1 MSSFDLT
8 QSPSAQQS
16 ITVQFS
22 PSQIS
27 SVIYDNQIISG
38 SLTNTSDAANVT
50 ILQNNFPLNSY
61 VATRFYIVG
70 NYGGGKLTAMR
81 DASGAYLDTSGQ
93 ACGELV
99 IECSNTQGSDKLRL
113 CYLLFTGQ
121 PSGDQGTDSLVQ
133 VLQSSLATSP
143 KTVDFGSAISGSLSS
158 ANTKAA
164 IHKSYLMYT
173 NGNYTYVVSA
183 VPIHVAASLIF
194 SNGASNSSIIDFST
208 VASYTIISMQDSGTW
223 MECDYSPLGSFADT
237 ATVLS
242 VPISSVSDMNADQS
256 FRQIIMFLVFL
267 VALVVFYFIIPPLYQ
282 MIIWKLANNDVNAMC
297 NVMNYFDYGYNI
309 IFGLLWFILLMVGV
323 TSTDK
328 NASNVLYSGII
339 IGVVHLITFG
349 TISVSKYSPNFPFE
363 GREQRCQPTAAA
375 AGPGRAGMSGNPRQ
389 GTSGFQ
395 F

>member
-1 MSSFDLT
+1 L
-8 QSPSAQQS
+8 
-16 ITVQFS
+16 
-22 PSQIS
+22 
-27 SVIYDNQIISG
+27 YDNQIISG
-38 SLTNTSDAANVT
+38 SLSNTSDAANVT

-70 NYGGGKLTAMR
+70 NYGGGQLTAMQ
-81 DASGAYLDTSGQ
+81 DASGVYLDTSGQ
-93 ACGELV
+93 SCGELV

-143 KTVDFGSAISGSLSS
+143 KTVDFGSAIAGSLSS
-158 ANTKAA
+158 ANTKST
-164 IHKSYLMYT
+164 IHKSYIMYT

-194 SNGASNSSIIDFST
+194 SNGSSSNSSIIDFST
-208 VASYTIISMQDSGTW
+208 VASYTIIGMQDSGTW

-237 ATVLS
+237 ATVLN
-242 VPISSVSDMNADQS
+242 VPISSMSDMNADQS

-267 VALVVFYFIIPPLYQ
+267 IALVVFYFIIPPLYQ

-328 NASNVLYSGII
+328 NASNVLYSGIV

-363 GREQRCQPTAAA
+363 GREQRCQPAATASAT
-375 AGPGRAGMSGNPRQ
+375 AGPGRAGMMSGMSGMMSGMSGMMSGNQRQ
-389 GTSGFQ
+389 GTSGFH